1 MNDTSGWIK
10 IHRSI
15 LNWEWWDDHNTTRLF
30 LYCLLEANHEDKKW
44 HGENIERGTF
54 ITSLSHLS
62 QNTGLSTQQIRT
74 SLERLIS
81 TNEITKKTTN
91 KLTKIT
97 ICKYDIYQDVQQ
109 AEQQAEQQAIQQ
121 TNNKQITT
129 TKEYKNIRNKEYKIE
144 DTNVSLSDSKSD
156 EEKIDYDGLI
166 AYWNNTTNGIWGNLK
181 NIENNRKKMVRARIR
196 EHGKKT
202 FMFAIQKAC
211 QSSYLKSQTW
221 FNFDWLIKPN
231 NFDKLIAGNYNHDQQ
246 TQPQICN
253 DNSQLGYMEQ
263 IDQQGN
269 RFYMQGKMKV
279 VVPLNAPPR
288 PNSDRCYWSNTRQE
302 WYYD

>member
-30 LYCLLEANHEDKKW
+30 LFCLLEANHEDKKW

-81 TNEITKKTTN
+81 TSEITKKTTN

-109 AEQQAEQQAIQQ
+109 AEQQIEQQAIQQ

-129 TKEYKNIRNKEYKIE
+129 TKEYKNIRNKKYKKE
-144 DTNVSLSDSKSD
+144 DTNVSSKKQKFDFFSALL
-156 EEKIDYDGLI
+156 EIGID
-166 AYWNNTTNGIWGNLK
+166 
-181 NIENNRKKMVRARIR
+181 
-196 EHGKKT
+196 
-202 FMFAIQKAC
+202 
-211 QSSYLKSQTW
+211 KSLAT
-221 FNFDWLIKPN
+221 DWLIVRKN
-231 NFDKLIAGNYNHDQQ
+231 KRL
-246 TQPQICN
+246 
-253 DNSQLGYMEQ
+253 
-263 IDQQGN
+263 
-269 RFYMQGKMKV
+269 
-279 VVPLNAPPR
+279 
-288 PNSDRCYWSNTRQE
+288 SNTETALNRLKNNLEILKQTHNFTANDAIRIAVE
-302 WYYD
+302 RSWGGVEVEYFKNIPPNISEQPNLFSDLNSKKEQKWE